1 MRYAY
6 LAGHRLTKNHQTPKE
21 RLRAVMTKACDLR
34 WPLPRS
40 TGHSHVQLWRD
51 AGVCRRGRLVKPSH
65 AAGSLGRCMLAD
77 AAGYSIKRSSAGRI
91 DRSCAALYAAGKGS
105 RRSTS
110 TRRGNFTRACSS
122 TAMLVAARRCWLRHD
137 DVCNVPHD
145 GAPTVS
151 RLSPMLVNPCPR
163 LLAVRTARAAAALSF
178 RHAARLLQIH
188 RQLALSMCL
197 ACRAAFPSHI
207 LRAREA
213 AVLVR
218 CGAAADRGRGHRAG
232 AATSREFLHALVAS
246 CNHKRPRSIRLIE
259 PVPLVCGTS

>member
-1 MRYAY
+1 MGPCIAPSWT
-6 LAGHRLTKNHQTPKE
+6 HVTCNSSKNASQQEEFSCHALCLPCRRTDLPKIIKRPE

-110 TRRGNFTRACSS
+110 TRRGNFTRPCSV

-137 DVCNVPHD
+137 DVCHVPHD

-188 RQLALSMCL
+188 RQLAHVHVPCVPCSIPIPYP
-197 ACRAAFPSHI
+197 PS
-207 LRAREA
+207 ARGGGVG
-213 AVLVR
+213 AVWR
-218 CGAAADRGRGHRAG
+218 C
-232 AATSREFLHALVAS
+232 S
-246 CNHKRPRSIRLIE
+246 
-259 PVPLVCGTS
+259 

>member
-1 MRYAY
+1 MPTLPA
-6 LAGHRLTKNHQTPKE
+6 HRLTKNHQRPE
-21 RLRAVMTKACDLR
+21 RLRAVDDKSTCDLR

-110 TRRGNFTRACSS
+110 TRRGNFTRPCSV

-137 DVCNVPHD
+137 DVCHVPHD

-207 LRAREA
+207 HRAREA

-218 CGAAADRGRGHRAG
+218 CGAAADHRRGHRAG